1 MAYLGIALTLALFTC
16 GYLFLLVDSLKNQIN
31 NLAKLNSKIE
41 DELTSYKSKNSSLWS
56 QIKELSSI
64 SEETKKELEDL
75 LSKQEKFEFQIG
87 SKVSWVDKH
96 GDIENGVVLD
106 DYQLK
111 GKNYVVIIR
120 MKDNK
125 TQGAPISLPYE
136 KLIIN

>member
-1 MAYLGIALTLALFTC
+1 MVIIILGVGLALSLFAAGFC
-16 GYLFLLVDSLKNQIN
+16 WIYLDSAKSQLSSIK
-31 NLAKLNSKIE
+31 KLNSKLSIE
-41 DELTSYKSKNSSLWS
+41 LDEYKAKNSNLWS
-56 QIKELSSI
+56 DYNEAIQKLEKQLVAP
-64 SEETKKELEDL
+64 ET
-75 LSKQEKFEFQIG
+75 Q
-87 SKVSWVDKH
+87 VSWVDKH

>member
-1 MAYLGIALTLALFTC
+1 MSVEL
-16 GYLFLLVDSLKNQIN
+16 
-31 NLAKLNSKIE
+31 
-41 DELTSYKSKNSSLWS
+41 DEYKAKNSNLWS
-56 QIKELSSI
+56 DYNEAIQKLEKQLVAP
-64 SEETKKELEDL
+64 ETL
-75 LSKQEKFEFQIG
+75 
-87 SKVSWVDKH
+87 VSWIDKN
-96 GDIENGVVLD
+96 GDIENGIVLD